1 MTETTYKVTPTN
13 LTRVMALLN
22 RAAAGIP
29 GLTLTA
35 GVEQPQRVTRYE
47 MQEGARGRMERVAVA
62 HWHVGVVPVTVGVPD
77 IDATGGWRYIAE
89 REAKLV
95 RWVRPST
102 TAAEAAAVMSTLPE
116 RHTTCEACGL
126 SRTRYTTVVLA
137 DRDGRTLQVGGAC
150 VAKYLPSR
158 LRAALNALAEATA
171 IMTPGG
177 SDEDYYGPQGYHDA
191 TWVSIPNVLRALA
204 SMDGQPYVAS
214 KGRDGNPHPDA
225 TWRKVWAAAQ
235 VAERLTESALPPG
248 DWTILASIRES
259 MDDTGV
265 LDRWLADGALD
276 RRGVAYFVGAW
287 RKATSAPKADAPLV
301 TPQDGRRVITGQVLN
316 TKQVESQWGY
326 TTKVLVQCD
335 GFRLFGSLPSS
346 ADAPEAGTPVRFTAT
361 VEPKEPGF
369 GFFSRPTKWEVAAA
383 EVAA

>member
-1 MTETTYKVTPTN
+1 MTETTYKVTPDT
-13 LTRVMALLN
+13 LPRVMALLT

-35 GVEQPQRVTRYE
+35 GVEQPLLVTRYE
-47 MQEGARGRMERVAVA
+47 MQEGARGRMEQVPVAS
-62 HWHVGVVPVTVGVPD
+62 WHVGVVPVTVGVPD

-89 REAKLV
+89 REAALV

-102 TAAEAAAVMSTLPE
+102 TAAEAAAVMSTLPK

-150 VAKYLPSR
+150 VAKFIPNA
-158 LRAALNALAEATA
+158 LRAALTALAEATA
-171 IMTPGG
+171 IMTPRGP
-177 SDEDYYGPQGYHDA
+177 DDDYYGPQGYHPA
-191 TWVSIPNVLRALA
+191 TWVSLDNVLRALA

-225 TWRKVWAAAQ
+225 TWRKVWEAAQ
-235 VAERLTESALPPG
+235 VAGRLLQSALPPADRTVLG
-248 DWTILASIRES
+248 SIRES

-265 LDRWLADGALD
+265 LDRWEADGALD

-316 TKQVESQWGY
+316 TKVVESQWGY

-369 GFFSRPTKWEVAAA
+369 GFFSRPAKWEVAAA

>member
-1 MTETTYKVTPTN
+1 MTETTYKVTPSN
-13 LTRVMALLN
+13 MPRVMALLN

-47 MQEGARGRMERVAVA
+47 MQEGARGRMEQVPVAR
-62 HWHVGVVPVTVGVPD
+62 WFVGVVPVTVGIPD
-77 IDATGGWRYIAE
+77 IDASSGWRYIAE
-89 REAKLV
+89 REGALV

-102 TAAEAAAVMSTLPE
+102 TAAEAAAIMATLPDT
-116 RHTTCEACGL
+116 HTTCEACGL
-126 SRTRYTTVVLA
+126 NRTRFTTVILS

-150 VAKYLPSR
+150 VAKYVPNA
-158 LRAALNALAEATA
+158 LRAALTALAEATA

-177 SDEDYYGPQGYHDA
+177 SDDEYYGPQGFHDA
-191 TWVSIPNVLRALA
+191 TWVSLENVLRALA
-204 SMDGQPYVAS
+204 SMEGQPYVAS

-225 TWRKVWAAAQ
+225 TWRKVWEAAQ
-235 VAERLTESALPPG
+235 VAGRLLESALPQG
-248 DWTILASIRES
+248 DWTVLARIRES
-259 MDDTGV
+259 MADDAGV
-265 LDRWLADGALD
+265 LDRWMADGALD

-287 RKATSAPKADAPLV
+287 RRATSAPKTDAPLV

-346 ADAPEAGTPVRFTAT
+346 AVAPEAGTPVRFTAT

-369 GFFSRPTKWEVAAA
+369 GFFSRPTKWE
-383 EVAA
+383 EVAQEAA